1 MENNSDFSG
10 LKIFLLLYQNIT
22 DFLHVGMGVAL
33 QTRVHQTTGF
43 NMSKSPKGS
52 PTVAEVTAHDVKA
65 ALTGLEFGSVVVT
78 VHHGRIVQ
86 IERRE
91 KMRLD
96 NNDRSHL
103 SDHTNTQAD

>member
-1 MENNSDFSG
+1 
-10 LKIFLLLYQNIT
+10 
-22 DFLHVGMGVAL
+22 
-33 QTRVHQTTGF
+33 
-43 NMSKSPKGS
+43 MSKTSNQSPK
-52 PTVAEVTAHDVKA
+52 VADVTAHDVKA

-96 NNDRSHL
+96 KNDRTDL
-103 SDHTNTQAD
+103 SDHTNTLDD

>member
-1 MENNSDFSG
+1 MTN
-10 LKIFLLLYQNIT
+10 
-22 DFLHVGMGVAL
+22 
-33 QTRVHQTTGF
+33 
-43 NMSKSPKGS
+43 SPKAA
-52 PTVAEVTAHDVKA
+52 PTLADITACDLLA

-96 NNDRSHL
+96 KNGKAPVSGHSHT
-103 SDHTNTQAD
+103 S

>member
-1 MENNSDFSG
+1 LAQPLQSRLERNN
-10 LKIFLLLYQNIT
+10 
-22 DFLHVGMGVAL
+22 
-33 QTRVHQTTGF
+33 TTGF

-52 PTVAEVTAHDVKA
+52 PTVADVTAHDVKA

-96 NNDRSHL
+96 NNDRSRL
-103 SDHTNTQAD
+103 SDYTNTQAD

>member
-1 MENNSDFSG
+1 MRYRLERNN
-10 LKIFLLLYQNIT
+10 
-22 DFLHVGMGVAL
+22 
-33 QTRVHQTTGF
+33 TTGLD
-43 NMSKSPKGS
+43 MSKSPES
-52 PTVAEVTAHDVKA
+52 NPTVADVTAHDVKA

-96 NNDRSHL
+96 NNGG
-103 SDHTNTQAD
+103 SDLPDLTNTHAD

>member
-1 MENNSDFSG
+1 
-10 LKIFLLLYQNIT
+10 
-22 DFLHVGMGVAL
+22 
-33 QTRVHQTTGF
+33 
-43 NMSKSPKGS
+43 MSKSPKGS
-52 PTVAEVTAHDVKA
+52 PTVADVTVHDVKA

-96 NNDRSHL
+96 NHGRSDL
-103 SDHTNTQAD
+103 PDLTNTHAD

>member
-1 MENNSDFSG
+1 MEKIRAFWIRKYFSFYIIVLQINYTLAQALRYRLERNN
-10 LKIFLLLYQNIT
+10 T
-22 DFLHVGMGVAL
+22 A
-33 QTRVHQTTGF
+33 GF
-43 NMSKSPKGS
+43 NMSKSPNDR
-52 PTVAEVTAHDVKA
+52 PRVADVTAHDVKA

-96 NNDRSHL
+96 NSGRSPL
-103 SDHTNTQAD
+103 PDLTNTHAD